1 MLQGREAI
9 QPEQQLQQETTSIS
23 SPIAEVQQPAE
34 MPSVTEVQQPTQTT
48 ETPTIANESQEEEQ
62 PIITQAPTSILAT
75 MDMQSTNNEVPLL
88 GVTKDAEGN
97 ITGCGDLYLSEAYES
112 YIVEVEQGFYESLQN
127 INYACAFPIGPFA
140 AVLSVQKGRLQ
151 QLISE
156 ARGLIYFQRSY
167 PFTLS
172 ILSPSSVA
180 NINQFHENQFFKLT
194 GKGTIIAILDTGIDY
209 LNEEFMT
216 IDKQSR
222 ILEIWDQTIE
232 TGEPPRGFNF
242 GSIYTQTQIN
252 QAIQA
257 RREDRD
263 PYAIVPE
270 RDTIGHGTSMAGIA
284 AATGIKIPR
293 GAAPECELIS
303 VKLKYA
309 KASTLLRS
317 GIIDPMVPVYDAADI
332 ALGIRYLIEAQVRY
346 KKPMVIFLPLSCN
359 FGGAD
364 GSSGL
369 ERFIDYYATRRGIV
383 FVTGSGNQGDT
394 STHSSGVL
402 RKTGEIRNIEVNI
415 DEAEK
420 IVHLE
425 LYGNSP
431 DRIAIGIVSPSGE
444 TIEKVPVKLKGEEIY
459 NLVFEGSTI
468 RVEYAMPEEKTGNEV
483 IHIFIENS
491 RGGIWQIRIY
501 GEYIVDG
508 RYDCWLPQREL
519 LKGDTR
525 FINPDAYTTVTAP
538 GTAYN
543 IVTTAFYNQG
553 NNSIE
558 ADSGRGFTRDNR
570 VKPEIAT
577 GGVDVVT
584 TFLNNE
590 TITISGSSAAAA
602 VLAGACA
609 LLLEWGVVKGNEPT
623 MYGPTVSAYLI
634 AGANRRIGDIYP
646 NREWGYGTLNLL
658 GTFENLRVSGES
670 KLVDKNRSSD
680 TLQDFI
686 KKDSFSIKANR
697 SYDKEFSETL
707 YERIPREVY
716 QRLKISDIGLKTH
729 GRDGDG
735 R

>member
-1 MLQGREAI
+1 MLQGREAMQPTQEPQQEGTSTLPLTVEGQ
-9 QPEQQLQQETTSIS
+9 QPEEIPSVI
-23 SPIAEVQQPAE
+23 EVQQP
-34 MPSVTEVQQPTQTT
+34 MQTT
-48 ETPTIANESQEEEQ
+48 ETPPTANESQVGEQ
-62 PIITQAPTSILAT
+62 PEITQAPTSILAT
-75 MDMQSTNNEVPLL
+75 MDMQPTNNDVPIL
-88 GVTKDAEGN
+88 GVTKDVEGN
-97 ITGCGDLYLSEAYES
+97 ITDCGDLYLSEDYES
-112 YIVEVEQGFYESLQN
+112 YIVEIEQGFYESLQN
-127 INYACAFPIGPFA
+127 INYACAFPVSPFA

-216 IDKQSR
+216 IDKQTR

-232 TGEPPRGFNF
+232 TGAPPRGFNF
-242 GSIYTQTQIN
+242 GSIYNQTQIN

-257 RREDRD
+257 RREERD
-263 PYAIVPE
+263 PYAIVPQ

-293 GAAPECELIS
+293 GAAPECELIA

-346 KKPMVIFLPLSCN
+346 QRPMIIFLPLSSN

-364 GSSGL
+364 GSSAL
-369 ERFIDYYATRRGIV
+369 ERFIDYYGTRRGIT

-394 STHSSGVL
+394 STHSSGIL

-415 DEAEK
+415 DEAEQ

-444 TIEKVPVKLKGEEIY
+444 IIEKVPVKLKGEEIY

-483 IHIFIENS
+483 VHIFIENA

-570 VKPEIAT
+570 VKPEVAT

-609 LLLEWGVVKGNEPT
+609 LLLEWGVVNGNEPT

-634 AGANRRIGDIYP
+634 SGANRRIGDIYP

-658 GTFENLRVSGES
+658 GTFENLRVSGGSRLGGE
-670 KLVDKNRSSD
+670 NRSAD
-680 TLQDFI
+680 NFQEVVKIDLYNI
-686 KKDSFSIKANR
+686 KESWN
-697 SYDKEFSETL
+697 YEKEVNNEL
-707 YERIPREVY
+707 YQRIPREVY
-716 QRLKISDIGLKTH
+716 NRLKIFDIGLKTH
-729 GRDGDG
+729 GRVGYE